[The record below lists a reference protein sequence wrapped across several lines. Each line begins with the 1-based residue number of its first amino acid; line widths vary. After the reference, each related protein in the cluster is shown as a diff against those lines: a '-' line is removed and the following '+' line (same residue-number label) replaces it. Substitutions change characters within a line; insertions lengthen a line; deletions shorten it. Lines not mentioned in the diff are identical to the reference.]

1 MSNKRKIVVVTGSRA
16 DYGLLYWLMK
26 DLNASNIFELCLVV
40 TGMHLSPEFGL
51 TVRDI
56 EGDGFSIAARI
67 ESLVSSDT
75 GVGIAKSVGVGI
87 IGFADAIERIK
98 PDLFLV
104 LGDRFEI
111 FAAAQA
117 ALFAGIP
124 IAHIGGGDTTEGAFD
139 EAMRHSISKMAH
151 VHFVTNSDAATR
163 LMRMGENPAC
173 IFNVGSPGLDHIHR
187 TNLLPRD
194 ILEHELGYKFKKTN
208 FLITFHPVTLD
219 EVSSVKQL
227 EELLQALGQIEL
239 DVGLIFTQP
248 NSDTEGRLITERI
261 EAFVAS
267 RKNAK
272 LYSSLGNRRYLS
284 VMATVDV
291 VIGNSS
297 SGLYE
302 APSLKVPT
310 VNIGLRQQGRLKA
323 ESIFDCAPEKESIVQ
338 AIEKAMIF
346 DCQKIVNP
354 FKVGD
359 CATLILEQLSKIENF
374 KGLKMKHFF
383 D

>member
-1 MSNKRKIVVVTGSRA
+1 MHNKRKIVVVTGSRA

-26 DLNASNIFELCLVV
+26 DLNASNIFELYVV
-40 TGMHLSPEFGL
+40 ATGMHLSPEFGL
-51 TVRDI
+51 TVKDI
-56 EGDGFSIAARI
+56 ENDGFSIAARV

-75 GVGIAKSVGVGI
+75 GIGIAKSVGLGV

-117 ALFAGIP
+117 ALYAGIP
-124 IAHIGGGDTTEGAFD
+124 IAHIGGGDITEGAFD
-139 EAMRHSISKMAH
+139 EAMRHGISKMAH
-151 VHFVTNSDAATR
+151 IHFVTNSDAATR
-163 LMRMGENPAC
+163 LMRMGENPAY

-187 TNLLPRD
+187 SHLLSKD
-194 ILEHELGYKFKKTN
+194 ILEFELSYKFQKSN
-208 FLITFHPVTLD
+208 FLVTFHPVTLD
-219 EVSSVKQL
+219 EVSSVDQL
-227 EELLQALGQIEL
+227 EELLRALEDIDL

-248 NSDTEGRLITERI
+248 NSDTEGRLLTKRI
-261 EAFVAS
+261 EDFVAS

-272 LYSSLGNRRYLS
+272 LFSSLGNRRYLS
-284 VMATVDV
+284 VMAQVDI

-302 APSLKVPT
+302 APSIKVPT

-323 ESIFDCAPEKESIVQ
+323 ESIFDCLPEKGSILK
-338 AIEKAMIF
+338 AIEKAKIF
-346 DCQKIVNP
+346 DCQKIINP

-359 CATLILEQLSKIENF
+359 CAKLILEQLSKIENYND
-374 KGLKMKHFF
+374 LKIKHFF